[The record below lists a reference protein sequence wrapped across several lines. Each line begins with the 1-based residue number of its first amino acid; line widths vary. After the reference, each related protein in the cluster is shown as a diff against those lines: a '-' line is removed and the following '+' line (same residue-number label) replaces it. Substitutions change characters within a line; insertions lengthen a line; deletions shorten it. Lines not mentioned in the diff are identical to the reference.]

1 MSDQELTNKENTSIA
16 SEMVSV
22 PKDKLALLIQQN
34 KQAKDDKAQLLEML
48 DCSVDIIDFM
58 KQNFLGGYDPSEL
71 NIPKFI
77 KIISKLPMKLN
88 KLSDADKDRLSKN
101 FELIRNV
108 ASKYL
113 DETQVK
119 KISTQVKQIS
129 S

>member
-1 MSDQELTNKENTSIA
+1 MPDQELTNKDNTAAA

-108 ASKYL
+108 ASKHL
-113 DETQVK
+113 DESQVK